1 MVEVFRRQVNMTD
14 NEKENSKKKLRRRAF
29 FLVCLV
35 IVLYVGFIGLMSVV
49 GPGFGPSDP
58 ASFD

>member
-1 MVEVFRRQVNMTD
+1 MTD
-14 NEKENSKKKLRRRAF
+14 NEKENPKKKLRRRAF